1 MNKQRRK
8 EIAEIISELEKIK
21 SNLESVLYGCV
32 KF

>member
-8 EIAEIISELEKIK
+8 EIAEIISELETIK